1 MGVKIKDTNRAK
13 NAPDLRR
20 TARFGLASAN
30 ERKPGN
36 RSRGT
41 SEVRWRRLLLR
52 VFLVLLV
59 LPTLIIVIYRF
70 VDPPVTPLMLIR
82 LAQGESLHHGAVPLP
97 LVSSNLI
104 ASVIAAED
112 NLFCEHWGFDTRAMQ
127 GEFDS
132 WLAGER
138 PRGASTI
145 TMQTAKNIL
154 LWPTRDPVRKVLEA
168 ALTPQLELL
177 WSKRRIL
184 EVYLDIIEWG
194 PGIYGA
200 EAAARRYF
208 GKPASA
214 LSAREAALLAAVLPN
229 PREWSPIRPNR
240 LVAGRA
246 ARIMRRAGQLGP
258 LLDCV
263 EQHRRLSDA
272 DHLTGRGGET
282 NAQS

>member
-1 MGVKIKDTNRAK
+1 MLVR
-13 NAPDLRR
+13 
-20 TARFGLASAN
+20 
-30 ERKPGN
+30 
-36 RSRGT
+36 
-41 SEVRWRRLLLR
+41 RWRRRLLR
-52 VFLVLLV
+52 VLLI
-59 LPTLIIVIYRF
+59 LLLAPTLVILVYRF

-82 LAQGESLHHGAVPLP
+82 LAQGEGLDHRAAPLARISP
-97 LVSSNLI
+97 NLI
-104 ASVIAAED
+104 AAVIASED
-112 NLFCEHWGFDTRAMQ
+112 NLFCEHWGFDVAAMR

-154 LWPTRDPVRKVLEA
+154 LWPSRDPVRKVLEA

-177 WSKRRIL
+177 WSKPRIL
-184 EVYLDIIEWG
+184 EVYLGIIEWG

-214 LSAREAALLAAVLPN
+214 VSAREAALLAAVLPN
-229 PREWSPIRPNR
+229 PREWSPVRPNR
-240 LVAGRA
+240 LVAGKA
-246 ARIMRRAGQLGP
+246 ARIMRRTGQLGP

-263 EQHRRLSDA
+263 RNGRLA
-272 DHLTGRGGET
+272 AARPF
-282 NAQS
+282 

>member
-1 MGVKIKDTNRAK
+1 M
-13 NAPDLRR
+13 
-20 TARFGLASAN
+20 
-30 ERKPGN
+30 
-36 RSRGT
+36 
-41 SEVRWRRLLLR
+41 RWPRVLLR
-52 VFLVLLV
+52 VLLVLVL
-59 LPTLIIVIYRF
+59 LPTLIIVLYRF

-82 LAQGESLHHGAVPLP
+82 LAQGEALHHGAVPLP
-97 LVSSNLI
+97 RVSPHLI
-104 ASVIAAED
+104 ASVVAAED

-127 GEFDS
+127 GEINS

-154 LWPTRDPVRKVLEA
+154 LWPARDPVRKVLEA
-168 ALTPQLELL
+168 ALTPQVELL

-184 EVYLDIIEWG
+184 EVYLGIIEWG
-194 PGIYGA
+194 LGIYGA

-263 EQHRRLSDA
+263 NE
-272 DHLTGRGGET
+272 GRGVARAERGGI
-282 NAQS
+282 ASGRHAY

>member
-1 MGVKIKDTNRAK
+1 MNRAK
-13 NAPDLRR
+13 NAPNLRPNN
-20 TARFGLASAN
+20 RFGAAPV
-30 ERKPGN
+30 RARRAGHG
-36 RSRGT
+36 SRGAPGR
-41 SEVRWRRLLLR
+41 RWRRLLLR
-52 VFLVLLV
+52 VLPIVLL
-59 LPTLIIVIYRF
+59 LPTLIIVLFRF

-82 LAQGESLHHGAVPLP
+82 LAEGESLHHGAVSLAR
-97 LVSSNLI
+97 VSPNLI

-112 NLFCEHWGFDTRAMQ
+112 NLFCQHWGFDTRAMQ
-127 GEFDS
+127 GELDS

-154 LWPTRDPVRKVLEA
+154 LWPARDPVRKVLEA

-184 EVYLDIIEWG
+184 EVYLGIIEWG

-240 LVAGRA
+240 LVASRA
-246 ARIMRRAGQLGP
+246 ARIMRRTGQLGP

-263 EQHRRLSDA
+263 D
-272 DHLTGRGGET
+272 
-282 NAQS
+282 